1 MKLNV
6 WFYILGVVLL
16 LSGCAIEQPHQDQN
30 NLYIMYQS
38 YLAALPTSTDEELLK
53 KYWSQD
59 TIAEGMAALTDD
71 SEKNKRK
78 KKAMIFS
85 IRFASEMKNALS
97 TEQTIQDNTACLL
110 VVGIGTDNKR
120 VAFNI
125 PYVRENNAWK
135 MAPVLLTYI
144 EDGQPTPKTPNCDI
158 KSLLNLTP
166 INN

>member
-1 MKLNV
+1 MKLNE
-6 WFYILGVVLL
+6 WIHILGVVIL
-16 LSGCAIEQPHQDQN
+16 LSGCAIEQPQQDQN
-30 NLYIMYQS
+30 KLYNLYQQ
-38 YLAALPTSTDEELLK
+38 YLAAYPTSTDEELLK
-53 KYWSQD
+53 KYWSRE
-59 TIAEGMAALTDD
+59 TIAEGMAALADD

-78 KKAMIFS
+78 KKAIVFS
-85 IRFASEMKNALS
+85 IRFADEMKNALS
-97 TEQTIQDNTACLL
+97 SEQTIQDNTACLL

-144 EDGQPTPKTPNCDI
+144 EDDQPIPKTPNCDI

-166 INN
+166 IKN